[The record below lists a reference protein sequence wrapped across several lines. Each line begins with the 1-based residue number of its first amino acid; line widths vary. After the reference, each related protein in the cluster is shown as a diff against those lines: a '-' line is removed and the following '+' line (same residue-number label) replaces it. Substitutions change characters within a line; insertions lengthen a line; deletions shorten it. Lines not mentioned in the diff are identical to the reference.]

1 MSIKLFLQLVE
12 SSMSCFI
19 DTDQFKDKYASL
31 AFGNGGSWCRLDGT
45 FGKKNKIITIKANGI
60 CVISQFWKP
69 TESEQ
74 IQIDSKIV
82 EIKRKEMTGNKIVTI
97 GYFGQVDNAQIGS
110 RSISENIKKFF
121 KDHVCVHCGTSTNIE
136 IDHKNG
142 LMNDPR
148 VMNTKTQKVDDFQP
162 LCKHCN
168 DVKRQTIKKMKET
181 GIRHK
186 ASSIPIL
193 SGYGVDY
200 IKGGETFDV
209 TDSCTMIGTY
219 WYDPILF
226 MKTLND
232 ILP

>member
-1 MSIKLFLQLVE
+1 MSTVLFLQLVA
-12 SSMSCFI
+12 SSESCFI
-19 DTDQFKDKYASL
+19 DTDRFKDEYVSL
-31 AFGNGGSWCRLDGT
+31 TFGNGGSWCRSDGT
-45 FGKKNKIITIKANGI
+45 FGKKNKVMTIKANGLY
-60 CVISQFWKP
+60 VIFPSWKP

-74 IQIDSKIV
+74 VQIESKIV
-82 EIKRKEMTGNKIVTI
+82 EIKGKSMKGNKIVSI
-97 GYFGQVDNAQIGS
+97 GYFGQVNTAQIGS

-148 VMNTKTQKVDDFQP
+148 VMNTKTQKVNDFQP

-193 SGYGVDY
+193 SGYDIDY
-200 IKGGETFDV
+200 ITGDETFDV
-209 TDSCTMIGTY
+209 ADPYTMVGTY
-219 WYDPILF
+219 WYDPVLF
-226 MKTLND
+226 MKTINT
-232 ILP
+232 